1 MIRQR
6 LLARCQVA
14 VWAIEECTSSP
25 EKLAAAPMGQFMA
38 DLGFVMLASV
48 LGLQPLWI
56 DKGIWAA
63 FGSSLH
69 A

>member
-1 MIRQR
+1 MRR
-6 LLARCQVA
+6 FLARCQVA
-14 VWAIEECTSSP
+14 VWAIEECTSTP

-38 DLGFVMLASV
+38 DLSLVMLASL

-56 DKGIWAA
+56 DKGIWGA
-63 FGSSLH
+63 FTGGFH